1 MEEVSQKH
9 GTLGNTSNPME
20 IALLDY
26 GRANAEYIRSLQNKV
41 QELEDRLKQI
51 SPERAEFEKY
61 KEEFKIFMTMNKEPI
76 PPHGQ
81 HG

>member
-1 MEEVSQKH
+1 MEEINQKH
-9 GTLGNTSNPME
+9 GTLENTSNPMAM
-20 IALLDY
+20 ALLDY

-41 QELEDRLKQI
+41 EELETRLKQV
-51 SPERAEFEKY
+51 SPEQVEFEKY
-61 KEEFKIFMTMNKEPI
+61 KEEFKIFMRMNKEPI